1 MRCDLHVHSF
11 HSGMCTLPVL
21 RRLCRESYSAPEA
34 VYETLHR
41 RGMDLVTLTDHDSID
56 GAEVLRSKSNFFLSE
71 EVTCHSPSGN
81 ELHVGVY
88 GISERQHQE
97 LQRRRNDLPRLAAY
111 LGEQRLFAVVNHPF
125 SALTGRREA
134 EDYDW
139 FSSFPAVEIIN
150 AHLANANNRHASE
163 FAKHNFQV
171 GVGGSDAHTLASA
184 GTAWT
189 EVPGARNP
197 QEFLAGLWRGRGHV
211 GGRSGTYAKLTGDVF
226 RIGLAMMKDNPAYCT
241 LAPLLVAAPLFT
253 LANTLLERAFAQK
266 WGRVVLEAPADGSAF
281 GGGSVPS
288 QEFVA

>member
-1 MRCDLHVHSF
+1 VRCDLHIHSV

-21 RRLCRESYSAPEA
+21 KRLCRESYSAPEA
-34 VYETLHR
+34 VYDTLRR

-56 GAEVLRSKSNFFLSE
+56 GAEVLWSKSNFFISE
-71 EVTCHSPSGN
+71 EVTCQSPSGT

-88 GISERQHQE
+88 GIGERQHQE

-125 SALTGRREA
+125 SALTGRRAA

-150 AHLANANNRHASE
+150 AHLADANNRHAGR
-163 FAKHNFQV
+163 FAEYNFQV

-197 QEFLAGLWRGRGHV
+197 QEFLAGLWRGRGRV
-211 GGRSGTYAKLTGDVF
+211 GGSSGTYAKLTGDVF
-226 RIGLAMMKDNPAYCT
+226 RIALAMMNDNPAYYG

-253 LANTLLERAFAQK
+253 LANTLLERVFAQK
-266 WGRVVLEAPADGSAF
+266 WGRAILEAPADGPAF
-281 GGGSVPS
+281 GGSVPS
-288 QEFVA
+288 QEFVV